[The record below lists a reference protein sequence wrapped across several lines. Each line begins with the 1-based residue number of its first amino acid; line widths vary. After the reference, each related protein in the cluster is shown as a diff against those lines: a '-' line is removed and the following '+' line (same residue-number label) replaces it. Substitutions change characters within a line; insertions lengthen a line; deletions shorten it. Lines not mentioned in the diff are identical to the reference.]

1 MTDRAASGEKEFN
14 AASTWL
20 SSAPSAAALP
30 NEIKLEL
37 YGLFKYINTL
47 AGPTGSRPSI
57 FSPAPRA
64 KYDAWAAQ
72 YTKYSSKGDEGK
84 QLAQQRYIEIALQI
98 GWSNN
103 VPNDEEDDVDLEN
116 LDDEPIRNKGKG
128 RDDNPIG
135 GVKVSVMSGDM
146 DEDDH
151 DTHPLHLAV
160 SENEV
165 PKVESLLKQDKSLV
179 HLRDEF
185 GYTPLHLAADRGHI
199 EMTKLLLRHGA
210 DKEAE
215 DGDSQTPLQLAE
227 ISGRDEIVELLKPI

>member
-116 LDDEPIRNKGKG
+116 LDDEPIRNK
-128 RDDNPIG
+128 DDNPIG

-215 DGDSQTPLQLAE
+215 DEDSQTPLQLAE